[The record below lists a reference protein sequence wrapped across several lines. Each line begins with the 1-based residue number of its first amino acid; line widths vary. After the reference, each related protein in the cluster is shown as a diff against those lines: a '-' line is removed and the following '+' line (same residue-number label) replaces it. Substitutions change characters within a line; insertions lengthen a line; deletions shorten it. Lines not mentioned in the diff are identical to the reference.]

1 MEFQMFKAK
10 FHIGSKSIQSATLS
24 KTADSVQ
31 EFIDQ
36 VKQDALNAQLANQSI
51 FDEDHF
57 GPDFAEQAADVQKHM
72 ELTKR
77 FVSSVI
83 SGVHKNAIL
92 QGPPGLGKSHVVAQA
107 LRDAGKIEKQDYYV
121 VKGHITPTNLFLLLC
136 MMRNPGQVLVL
147 DDCDDVFNTD
157 LGFNLLKAALDP
169 DYRTVSFQSQRVPIV
184 NGVAVG
190 DFEFNGTLI
199 MCTNIALTTNRASRK
214 SQHMGAVLSRAIQW
228 PLNWDT
234 PQRKF
239 AQIYNMVVGEDYL
252 SREERTT
259 LSEKQKLNL
268 LKFIWANLNDIKELD
283 LRLPQKIAAE
293 MKVNESWSETC
304 KVFLGV

>member
-1 MEFQMFKAK
+1 MFKAK
-10 FHIGSKSIQSATLS
+10 FHFGSKSAQSATLS

-31 EFIDQ
+31 GFIDQ

-51 FDEDHF
+51 FDENHF

-83 SGVHKNAIL
+83 NGVHKNAIL

-107 LRDAGKIEKQDYYV
+107 LREAGKIEKQDYYV

-190 DFEFNGTLI
+190 EFEFNGTLI